1 MAKRATPVERDERRR
16 KVAIL
21 LIAGVT
27 TNNIAETVAVNR
39 KTVLL
44 DAKAIRAEWARA
56 RVEAYDRYAA
66 EQLVILAEVQRA
78 NWEAAMRGDAKASTT
93 VLRVCDQRA
102 RLLGL
107 YAPLHLD
114 VRDERLQSKSD
125 FDREI
130 KEHLARLDAAD
141 AAAAEAEA
149 RAILA
154 RDKDGRK
161 GLSADGP

>member
-16 KVAIL
+16 KVAYL

-27 TNNIAETVAVNR
+27 TNKIAETVAVNR

-56 RVEAYDRYAA
+56 RIEAYDRYAA

-78 NWEAAMRGDAKASTT
+78 NWEATMRGDTKASTT

-107 YAPLHLD
+107 YAPAKLD
-114 VRDERLQSKSD
+114 VQDERMQSRAAFEDEVQSL
-125 FDREI
+125 
-130 KEHLARLDAAD
+130 LAKLDAAD
-141 AAAAEAEA
+141 PAAMQAEAA
-149 RAILA
+149 GTLA
-154 RDKDGRK
+154 TESKDSGETAA
-161 GLSADGP
+161 GQD

>member
-44 DAKAIRAEWARA
+44 DAKATRAEWAAA
-56 RVEAYDRYAA
+56 RIEAYDRYAA

-78 NWEAAMRGDAKASTT
+78 NWEATMRGDTKASTT

-107 YAPLHLD
+107 YAP
-114 VRDERLQSKSD
+114 RP
-125 FDREI
+125 
-130 KEHLARLDAAD
+130 A
-141 AAAAEAEA
+141 
-149 RAILA
+149 
-154 RDKDGRK
+154 
-161 GLSADGP
+161 